1 MQRDPAATR
10 CKPAFAMPLDSEINV
25 EQRYWWRIALERRL
39 RQCSG
44 EAFQQFFSDVMAL
57 AHGDDFVRVRS
68 FGRLGDKGCDGYL
81 RSAGRLYQ
89 CFGALN
95 GHTRQASRLA
105 RKIDTD
111 FATAA
116 MALPDLMREWHF
128 VHNLIDGMPVE
139 AMAALT
145 TLERAHPAIRLG
157 FFGLE
162 SFIEV
167 IFKMSTGRISVLLGP
182 AASEGD
188 VENLD
193 IAVLRKLVQ
202 DLGATADTSDFQPIE
217 LRPAPLDKLNFNQL
231 PNHWKMLISGG
242 WVNTKLIADYFEKSD
257 DPMLKDR
264 ISAMFSAKYDY
275 FKAQLLPPS
284 EIMAALFELVTGI
297 GHVTPPQQVAAQA
310 LLAYLFDGCHIFER
324 APDGVS
330 Q

>member
-1 MQRDPAATR
+1 
-10 CKPAFAMPLDSEINV
+10 MPLDSEITV

-68 FGRLGDKGCDGYL
+68 FGRVGDKGCDGYL

-116 MALPDLMREWHF
+116 IALPDLMKEWHF

-145 TLERAHPAIRLG
+145 SLERSHPAIKVG

-162 SFIEV
+162 SFVEI
-167 IFKMSTGRISVLLGP
+167 IFKMGTDRIATLLGP
-182 AASEGD
+182 AASRRDNDNPD
-188 VENLD
+188 V
-193 IAVLRKLVQ
+193 AVLRKLLH
-202 DLGATADTSDFQPIE
+202 DLGQAAESSEFHPID
-217 LRPAPLDKLNFNQL
+217 LRPAPLEKMKFNQL
-231 PNHWKMLISGG
+231 PNHWKALISGG
-242 WVNTKLIADYFEKSD
+242 GMNARLVADHFGASRA
-257 DPMLKDR
+257 PALKDR
-264 ISAMFSAKYDY
+264 IATLFSAKYEY
-275 FKAQLLPPS
+275 LKAQLLPPE
-284 EIMAALFELVTGI
+284 EIMEALFDLVTGI
-297 GHVTPPQQVAAQA
+297 GHVTPQQQVASQA
-310 LLAYLFDGCHIFER
+310 LLAYLFDECLIFER
-324 APDGVS
+324 APDGVI

>member
-1 MQRDPAATR
+1 
-10 CKPAFAMPLDSEINV
+10 MPLDSEITV

-81 RSAGRLYQ
+81 RSTGRLYQ

-95 GHTRQASRLA
+95 GYTRQASRLA

-116 MALPDLMREWHF
+116 MALPDLMKEWHF
-128 VHNLIDGMPVE
+128 VHNLIDGIPVE

-145 TLERAHPAIRLG
+145 ALEHSHPAIRFG

-162 SFIEV
+162 SFVES
-167 IFKMSTGRISVLLGP
+167 IFKLEMDQIAVLLGP
-182 AASEGD
+182 VASRQDADTPD
-188 VENLD
+188 V
-193 IAVLRKLVQ
+193 AVLRELVR
-202 DLGATADTSDFQPIE
+202 DLGTAADACDFQPLD
-217 LRPAPLDKLNFNQL
+217 LRPAPLDKLNYNHL
-231 PNHWKMLISGG
+231 PNHWKMLLSGG
-242 WVNTKLIADYFEKSD
+242 WMNASLLLDLFSRRNEPLLGARIEKLFG
-257 DPMLKDR
+257 
-264 ISAMFSAKYDY
+264 AKYKY
-275 FKAQLLPPS
+275 LKAQGLPPGT
-284 EIMAALFELVTGI
+284 IMATLMDTVTGI
-297 GHVTPPQQVAAQA
+297 GHVTPQQQIVAQA
-310 LLAYLFDGCHIFER
+310 LLAYLFNNCHIFER
-324 APDGVS
+324 EPDGVA